1 MRKRIEEHLKMERN
15 KKLTVMLTEEEMTKL
30 KKKAKSCNLTIS
42 KYTRFML
49 EKDKINSLKGFD
61 NHLVEEKIGNLDKQL
76 TKIGINVRQIV
87 YNFNKG
93 GNTDNK
99 TIESIEKLLNSIEK
113 RVELIE
119 KAITNMYE

>member
-1 MRKRIEEHLKMERN
+1 MEDKNRCETLIVRLTKEEKD
-15 KKLTVMLTEEEMTKL
+15 KL

-42 KYTRFML
+42 KYVRFMIK
-49 EKDKINSLKGFD
+49 KDKINSLKGFD

-87 YNFNKG
+87 YNLNKG
-93 GNTDNK
+93 GNADNK

-113 RVELIE
+113 RMELIE
-119 KAITNMYE
+119 KAIEVNYSGNG

>member
-1 MRKRIEEHLKMERN
+1 MECKDRDKMIKVRVTNEVMDTLKR
-15 KKLTVMLTEEEMTKL
+15 
-30 KKKAKSCNLTIS
+30 KAKSCNLTIS
-42 KYTRFML
+42 KYVRFMIK
-49 EKDKINSLKGFD
+49 KDKINSLKGFD

-93 GNTDNK
+93 GNADNK

-113 RVELIE
+113 RMELIE
-119 KAITNMYE
+119 KAIEVNYNGNG

>member
-1 MRKRIEEHLKMERN
+1 MGTKN
-15 KKLTVMLTEEEMTKL
+15 GTYKLTVVINNEEMDIL
-30 KKKAKSCNLTIS
+30 KKKAKSCNLTLS
-42 KYTRFML
+42 KYVRFMIK
-49 EKDKINSLKGFD
+49 KDKINSLKGFD

-93 GNTDNK
+93 GNADNK

>member
-1 MRKRIEEHLKMERN
+1 MDRN
-15 KKLTVMLTEEEMTKL
+15 KKLTVMLTEEEMIKL
-30 KKKAKSCNLTIS
+30 KKKAKSCNLTLS
-42 KYTRFML
+42 KYVRFMI
-49 EKDKINSLKGFD
+49 EKDKIISLKGLE
-61 NHLVEEKIGNLDKQL
+61 NHVIEQKIGGLDKQL

-113 RVELIE
+113 RLELIE

>member
-1 MRKRIEEHLKMERN
+1 MAN
-15 KKLTVMLTEEEMTKL
+15 GTYKLTVVIDNEELDVL
-30 KKKAKSCNLTIS
+30 KRKAKSCNLTIS
-42 KYTRFML
+42 KYVRFMIK
-49 EKDKINSLKGFD
+49 KDKINSLKGFD

-119 KAITNMYE
+119 KAITNMYG

>member
-1 MRKRIEEHLKMERN
+1 MERN

-42 KYTRFML
+42 KYVRFMIK
-49 EKDKINSLKGFD
+49 KDKINSLKGFD

>member
-1 MRKRIEEHLKMERN
+1 MGTKN
-15 KKLTVMLTEEEMTKL
+15 GTYKLTVVINNEEMDIL
-30 KKKAKSCNLTIS
+30 KKKAKSCNLTLS
-42 KYTRFML
+42 KYVRFMIK
-49 EKDKINSLKGFD
+49 KDKINSLKGFD

-76 TKIGINVRQIV
+76 IKIGINVRQIV

-93 GNTDNK
+93 GNADNK

>member
-1 MRKRIEEHLKMERN
+1 MEDKNRCETLIVRLTKEEKD
-15 KKLTVMLTEEEMTKL
+15 KL

-42 KYTRFML
+42 KYARFML
-49 EKDKINSLKGFD
+49 EKEKINSLKGFD

-93 GNTDNK
+93 GNADSK

-113 RVELIE
+113 RMELIE
-119 KAITNMYE
+119 KAIEVNYSGNG